1 MTNGWRFHRNGKDL
15 YANLA
20 ALPGTPTAPAMA
32 MSFLRNPLSFRVRAL
47 LLHKLS
53 RESARAIERASE
65 RERSSPSRHGRFTLK
80 KLSERSNPCST
91 CAVHLLLPTD
101 DTTTVT
107 RLTRV
112 SDTKTM
118 CMHTQSTTPPSKL
131 LYTKK
136 KQTNVYK
143 RAALFYTPP
152 STFCTQRVPLLYT
165 KELHNDTR

>member
-1 MTNGWRFHRNGKDL
+1 MRQFLGCDKRLAVSPEREGSLCKSCRAAGHAHRASDGNVVPKKPSL
-15 YANLA
+15 FSRART
-20 ALPGTPTAPAMA
+20 TPTQTIQ
-32 MSFLRNPLSFRVRAL
+32 RERA
-47 LLHKLS
+47 S
-53 RESARAIERASE
+53 DRASE
-65 RERSSPSRHGRFTLK
+65 RER
-80 KLSERSNPCST
+80 ERARGPIRAAPVRYT
-91 CAVHLLLPTD
+91 LLLPTD

-136 KQTNVYK
+136 KQTTVYK